1 MVTDRAA
8 VSTRF
13 ALSVEPAVTVSGGR
27 PRGGAA
33 MRRNDAMSDT
43 DWDPAGPA
51 SAASA
56 ASAPSDPAVLPSV
69 PENPGPDPLPGR
81 VWGIV
86 SLALSVLPLLQLVGL
101 VAGVVGLALSLRAGR
116 RNWFA
121 VAGIAVSLLLLIAAG
136 AFAVLFAFSGYDIF
150 GGSVG
155 SVVEVC
161 SELGRGRHLVDGLTY
176 TCD

>member
-1 MVTDRAA
+1 MVTDPAA

-13 ALSVEPAVTVSGGR
+13 ALSVEPAVTVSGER
-27 PRGGAA
+27 PRGGAP
-33 MRRNDAMSDT
+33 MRRNDAMTDT

-51 SAASA
+51 SAP
-56 ASAPSDPAVLPSV
+56 APSDPAVLPSAQGR
-69 PENPGPDPLPGR
+69 PAPDPLPGR

-101 VAGVVGLALSLRAGR
+101 VAGIVGLALSLRAGR

-136 AFAVLFAFSGYDIF
+136 VFVVLFAFSGYDIF
-150 GGSVG
+150 GGSIG

-161 SELGRGRHLVDGLTY
+161 SELGRGRHVVDGLTY